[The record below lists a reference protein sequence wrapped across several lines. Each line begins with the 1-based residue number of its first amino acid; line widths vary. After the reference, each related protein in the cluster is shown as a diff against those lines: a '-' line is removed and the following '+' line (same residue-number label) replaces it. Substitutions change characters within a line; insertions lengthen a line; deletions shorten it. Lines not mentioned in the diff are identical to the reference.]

1 MLTGRAALQTAI
13 HHLWDPSTTRCA
25 GNCRV
30 RTSAP
35 ACFVH
40 VELMCEI
47 LAIVHFFR
55 ARARCPHCS
64 ASCECWGTCA
74 LDVFVLRWRGRCS
87 CALAWLVQNA
97 QPRRILAPHHACQY
111 RVCNTR
117 AALSRGQRTPTVMTE
132 KHAPSWRCF
141 SSMRKGSNA
150 RCLAI
155 ASHSVCALS
164 HGTEWFLRHPPP
176 HLPLLVVPVVW
187 AAETAT
193 AGAVAVMLP
202 VVLSVTMAVATPAPI
217 PAKSS
222 ATKTMA
228 MAVPAAVV
236 VVVVVVVAAAAV
248 VALAAQVWQGCQP
261 QGCLQPPPRLPPPTQ
276 AAAISSTSSAP

>member
-1 MLTGRAALQTAI
+1 M
-13 HHLWDPSTTRCA
+13 C
-25 GNCRV
+25 V

-35 ACFVH
+35 ACYVRAV
-40 VELMCEI
+40 VELMGEI
-47 LAIVHFFR
+47 LAIVHFF

-64 ASCECWGTCA
+64 ASCERWGTCA
-74 LDVFVLRWRGRCS
+74 LDVFVLRRCGRCS
-87 CALAWLVQNA
+87 CALAWLVPNA
-97 QPRRILAPHHACQY
+97 QPHRLLAPHHACQY
-111 RVCNTR
+111 LVCNTR
-117 AALSRGQRTPTVMTE
+117 ATPTRGQRTPTVMTE

-141 SSMRKGSNA
+141 SSMREGSNA

-164 HGTEWFLRHPPP
+164 HGTEWFLRHPLPRP
-176 HLPLLVVPVVW
+176 PLLVVPAVR

-202 VVLSVTMAVATPAPI
+202 VVLSVTMAVATPEPI

-222 ATKTMA
+222 AKSSATKAMA
-228 MAVPAAVV
+228 MAVPAWVALVVAVV

-248 VALAAQVWQGCQP
+248 VALAAQVWQV
-261 QGCLQPPPRLPPPTQ
+261 
-276 AAAISSTSSAP
+276 

>member
-1 MLTGRAALQTAI
+1 MP
-13 HHLWDPSTTRCA
+13 D
-25 GNCRV
+25 
-30 RTSAP
+30 
-35 ACFVH
+35 
-40 VELMCEI
+40 
-47 LAIVHFFR
+47 
-55 ARARCPHCS
+55 CS
-64 ASCECWGTCA
+64 ASCVCWGTCA
-74 LDVFVLRWRGRCS
+74 RDVFVLRQRGRCS
-87 CALAWLVQNA
+87 CALAWLVPNA
-97 QPRRILAPHHACQY
+97 QPRRLLAPHHACQY
-111 RVCNTR
+111 LVCNTR
-117 AALSRGQRTPTVMTE
+117 AALSRGQRTLTVMTE
-132 KHAPSWRCF
+132 KHAPSWRFF
-141 SSMRKGSNA
+141 SSMRGGSNA

-155 ASHSVCALS
+155 ASRSVCALS
-164 HGTEWFLRHPPP
+164 RGTEWFLRDPLPRP
-176 HLPLLVVPVVW
+176 PLLVVPAVR